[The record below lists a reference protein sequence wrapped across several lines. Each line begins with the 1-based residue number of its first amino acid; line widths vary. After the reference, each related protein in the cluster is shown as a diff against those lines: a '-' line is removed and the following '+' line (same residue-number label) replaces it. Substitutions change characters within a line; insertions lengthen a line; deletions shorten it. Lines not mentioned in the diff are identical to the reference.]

1 MAAEYDGVDALM
13 AAITGE
19 PLPDAARSDA
29 EFMAGHRAALADVA
43 LLRKQLGVLGDALA
57 APSPEAPSPEAPSP
71 EAPSPEVPSPE
82 VPSQSPEAP
91 SPAAAPSRPLAPRPV
106 RPARRGRALRLAFGS
121 LAAVV
126 ALSAVVGLAR
136 LVALGGGADD
146 AASKSSADS
155 AGAVGPSVGDGPP
168 PSDPERE
175 VACSRLVVEGTVS
188 GVGPLDGPRIR
199 VVLTVTR
206 YYRPDGGPSQVTVLL
221 DGGAEPR
228 PRRGQHVLIRV
239 PRGGDGPTL
248 WAVGEERVAAN
259 RAWITGALPGSR
271 HTGCPSGGP
280 S

>member
-19 PLPDAARSDA
+19 PLPDAARSDV
-29 EFMAGHRAALADVA
+29 EFMTGHRAALADVA
-43 LLRKQLGVLGDALA
+43 LLREQLSVLGDALA
-57 APSPEAPSPEAPSP
+57 APPAG
-71 EAPSPEVPSPE
+71 V
-82 VPSQSPEAP
+82 QSPAG
-91 SPAAAPSRPLAPRPV
+91 APSRPFAPRPV
-106 RPARRGRALRLAFGS
+106 RLARRGRPLRLALGS

-146 AASKSSADS
+146 AASKGSAAAAD
-155 AGAVGPSVGDGPP
+155 GATAQDGSP

-188 GVGPLDGPRIR
+188 EVGPLGGPRTR
-199 VVLTVTR
+199 VELTVTR
-206 YYRPDGGPSQVTVLL
+206 YYRPEGGPSRVTVLL
-221 DGGAEPR
+221 DGRAEPQ

-239 PRGGDGPTL
+239 PRDGDGPTL
-248 WAVGEERVAAN
+248 WAVGEGRVAAN
-259 RAWITGALPGSR
+259 RAWITKALPGSR

-280 S
+280 G

>member
-1 MAAEYDGVDALM
+1 MAADYDGVDALM
-13 AAITGE
+13 AAVTGE

-29 EFMAGHRAALADVA
+29 EFMVEHRAALADVA
-43 LLRKQLGVLGDALA
+43 LLREQLSVLGDALA
-57 APSPEAPSPEAPSP
+57 APPAEAPSR
-71 EAPSPEVPSPE
+71 
-82 VPSQSPEAP
+82 
-91 SPAAAPSRPLAPRPV
+91 AAAPSRPFAPRPL
-106 RPARRGRALRLAFGS
+106 RPVRRGRALRLAFGS

-136 LVALGGGADD
+136 LIALGGGADD
-146 AASKSSADS
+146 AASKSSADG

-188 GVGPLDGPRIR
+188 EVGPLGGPRIR

-206 YYRPDGGPSQVTVLL
+206 YYRPDGGPSRVTVLL
-221 DGGAEPR
+221 DGGAEPQ

-239 PRGGDGPTL
+239 PRDGDGPAL
-248 WAVGEERVAAN
+248 WAVGDKRVAAN
-259 RAWITGALPGSR
+259 RAWITKALQGSR

-280 S
+280 G

>member
-57 APSPEAPSPEAPSP
+57 APSP
-71 EAPSPEVPSPE
+71 SPEV
-82 VPSQSPEAP
+82 P

-106 RPARRGRALRLAFGS
+106 RPARRGRSLRLAFGS

-136 LVALGGGADD
+136 LIALGGGADD

-221 DGGAEPR
+221 DAGAEPR

-259 RAWITGALPGSR
+259 RAWITRALPGSR